1 MIVKVKSG
9 INGARAKVVRGHIEF
24 VGRQAAGESPQ
35 EAIAHLA
42 CEVRRAGYRGK
53 IVVWR

>member
-9 INGARAKVVRGHIEF
+9 INGAKVKVIRGHARF
-24 VGRQAAGESPQ
+24 VGWQATAHSPQ
-35 EAIAHLA
+35 EAIANLA
-42 CEVRRAGYRGK
+42 RQVKRAGFRGR

>member
-9 INGARAKVVRGHIEF
+9 INGAKVKVVRGHARF
-24 VGRQAAGESPQ
+24 VGWQASGESPQ
-35 EAIAHLA
+35 RAIANLA
-42 CEVRRAGYRGK
+42 CEVKRAGFRGR

>member
-9 INGARAKVVRGHIEF
+9 INGAKVKVVGSD
-24 VGRQAAGESPQ
+24 GRFLGWQASGASPQ
-35 EAIAHLA
+35 QAIANLA
-42 CEVRRAGYRGK
+42 SEVRRAGFRGR